1 MPHKKAKTAMRTNLN
16 GPTPTLRTRKA
27 SSGGHGVTLSFAHY
41 RPETECLSTWSRTDL
56 KCFVGAVEKM
66 RNMDVSQL
74 RVSSLCSPHSDD
86 TLPERFT
93 RPKQIGT
100 DHRMHK
106 IRVDRSNAAR
116 MHGVIDGAVFYLV
129 WLDRKHAIDPE

>member
-1 MPHKKAKTAMRTNLN
+1 MMRTSVETPKPKLQSRKAK
-16 GPTPTLRTRKA
+16 
-27 SSGGHGVTLSFAHY
+27 SGEQGVTLSLAHY
-41 RPETECLSTWSRTDL
+41 RPETECLSTWSRVDL
-56 KCFVGAVEKM
+56 KCFVGAMEKM

-74 RVSSLCSPHSDD
+74 RVSSLCSPHGNDP
-86 TLPERFT
+86 LPERFT
-93 RPKQIGT
+93 RPAGIGN

-116 MHGVIDGAVFYLV
+116 MHGVIDGSVFYLV